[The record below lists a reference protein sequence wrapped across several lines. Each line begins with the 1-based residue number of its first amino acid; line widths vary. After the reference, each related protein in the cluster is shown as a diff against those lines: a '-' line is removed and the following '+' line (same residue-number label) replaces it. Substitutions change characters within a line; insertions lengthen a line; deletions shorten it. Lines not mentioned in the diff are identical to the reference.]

1 MLTDIDNPVIKFK
14 IMKSL
19 LSNILTNTE
28 VTELLQEYIDS
39 LEEPKTPEEE
49 TTDVTND
56 EDMDLD
62 MPEEDSGF
70 DLEADVMG
78 SSDDSEDD
86 LFSDE
91 SSDEQAGAEQILPS
105 PADLGVD
112 MTVNN

>member
-1 MLTDIDNPVIKFK
+1 MKDKFNNMDFDDLDIMD
-14 IMKSL
+14 L
-19 LSNILTNTE
+19 
-28 VTELLQEYIDS
+28 D
-39 LEEPKTPEEE
+39 EE
-49 TTDVTND
+49 DAVYAD
-56 EDMDLD
+56 IDLD
-62 MPEEDSGF
+62 MPEEDGGF

-91 SSDEQAGAEQILPS
+91 SSEEQAGAEQILPS